1 MTSLRLGSSLLALLV
16 SISCSSLSYPEDPK
30 PPREPEPVQE
40 SEPLQESEPVQES
53 EPLQEP
59 NALQD
64 PIARPEPMETSVA
77 APVFE
82 PALSWSDLTRL
93 AREHRRRGELEE
105 ARERLD
111 QAALQVRPLPPT
123 DARRRAV
130 FGARA
135 RLAIELADA
144 GEIESADELAGELF
158 AESEAGPELG
168 GAALVSLALSVADR
182 REPESQL
189 AILSIAFTTAEA
201 GAISRDRMSLSI
213 RIADT
218 AYRDKDFVLARRAI
232 DRAASDAQHIGPSK
246 RSRIASIELFRA
258 RIALAQAD
266 LEVAEM
272 SATTANQIFEELS
285 ANPSMRGIAEAI
297 LAEILAEKGS
307 TERALMIARGA
318 HARIGGQEPIQTHA
332 QRLILASLARVE
344 LSAGESVSA
353 REHFEQA
360 LAIPAVDFA
369 ADNDLVE
376 QLTLELQALGG
387 ADAS

>member
-1 MTSLRLGSSLLALLV
+1 MTSLRLGSSLLALV
-16 SISCSSLSYPEDPK
+16 FSMSCSSLSYAEDPK
-30 PPREPEPVQE
+30 P
-40 SEPLQESEPVQES
+40 LQEA

-64 PIARPEPMETSVA
+64 PIARPEPMETSFA
-77 APVFE
+77 APVVE

-93 AREHRRRGELEE
+93 AREHGRRGELDE

-111 QAALQVRPLPPT
+111 QAAFQVRPLPPT

-144 GEIESADELAGELF
+144 GEIESADELADELL
-158 AESEAGPELG
+158 AESEAEPELG
-168 GAALVSLALSVADR
+168 GAALVSLALSVAER
-182 REPESQL
+182 RELESQL
-189 AILSIAFTTAEA
+189 AILSIALTTAQT
-201 GAISRDRMSLSI
+201 GAISRDRMNLSFQ
-213 RIADT
+213 IAEI
-218 AYRDKDFVLARRAI
+218 AYRHKDFVLARRAI
-232 DRAASDAQHIGPSK
+232 DQAVSDAQHIGPSK
-246 RSRIASIELFRA
+246 RDLIASLELFRA

-266 LEVAEM
+266 LEAAET
-272 SATTANQIFEELS
+272 SAISANQVFEEIS
-285 ANPSMRGIAEAI
+285 ADPSMRGIAEAT

-318 HARIGGQEPIQTHA
+318 HARIGGQEPIQNHA
-332 QRLILASLARVE
+332 QRVILASLARVE

-369 ADNDLVE
+369 ADRDLVE

-387 ADAS
+387 AAAS